1 MKIKKILI
9 QSFVKGANISDSS
22 KNTDT
27 FFYIH
32 ICKNNSKI
40 FFFENNS
47 LKLEQNYKFGLDI
60 IIKDISKVTS
70 LKIDI
75 VEKILK
81 RIELKKNISP
91 DDLIEEDLFIDSDYR
106 KIKKSYYM
114 ISLLHALKKFMK

>member
-60 IIKDISKVTS
+60 IIKDISKVIS
-70 LKIDI
+70 LDTKT
-75 VEKILK
+75 VEKILN
-81 RIELKKNISP
+81 RIELKKIYH
-91 DDLIEEDLFIDSDYR
+91 LTI
-106 KIKKSYYM
+106 
-114 ISLLHALKKFMK
+114 